1 MANARIESNK
11 LYCSCGESVLDLR
24 GARPGE
30 ELTCGYCGQVH
41 RAPAKGRPDISEEE
55 FLDAGIG
62 ALPTGRKRKT
72 EAQAEARRVSRE
84 QEAALDD
91 AAPEVPFFSWS
102 NRRFRLL
109 VIYSG
114 CLALVVTLVGIGYAV
129 QVRQGATIVFRG
141 AGRQPLFWV
150 AGVVISGL
158 VGFLGWMASVWF
170 RTKQAQQEALGRAAA
185 SRRRRRKGAR

>member
-1 MANARIESNK
+1 MANVRIESNK

-24 GARPGE
+24 GAKPSE

-41 RAPAKGRPDISEEE
+41 RAPAKGKPDISKEE
-55 FLDAGIG
+55 FHDA
-62 ALPTGRKRKT
+62 
-72 EAQAEARRVSRE
+72 
-84 QEAALDD
+84 D
-91 AAPEVPFFSWS
+91 APEVPFFSWS

-114 CLALVVTLVGIGYAV
+114 CLALVVTLASVWYAV

-141 AGRQPLFWV
+141 AGRYPLFWV
-150 AGVVISGL
+150 ALVVVSGL

-185 SRRRRRKGAR
+185 SRRRRKGAR

>member
-1 MANARIESNK
+1 MRIENNK

-24 GARPGE
+24 GAKPGG

-41 RAPAKGRPDISEEE
+41 RASVKEEPDISEKEFHAEE
-55 FLDAGIG
+55 TE
-62 ALPTGRKRKT
+62 ALRAGRKT
-72 EAQAEARRVSRE
+72 DAEAEARRVS
-84 QEAALDD
+84 QAQVAAPDD
-91 AAPEVPFFSWS
+91 AAPETPFFSWS

-109 VIYSG
+109 VIYSS
-114 CLALVVTLVGIGYAV
+114 CLVLVVTLASIWYAV

-150 AGVVISGL
+150 ALVVVSGL